1 MAGVKNVV
9 TIEDLLREQFLSVL
23 KNRQIRTVF
32 QPIVSL
38 RNATAF
44 GYEAL
49 SRGPQDTEMHTPKM
63 LFEYAEKCGKMWDL
77 ELLCRVTAIETAS
90 SLPAQTKL
98 FLNVNPQ
105 IIHDEK
111 FKQGFTREFLN
122 YYNIDP
128 ENIIFEI
135 TEKGSVNNINDF
147 VKTIDN
153 YKRQNYKIAID
164 DAGAGYSGLNLIS
177 DIHPHFLKLDMK
189 LVRDIDKDTTKQAL
203 IKSLTE
209 FASLTNTFLIAEGI
223 ETKGELLKLIDIGV
237 HYGQGYYLQRP
248 EPAVLPLKDEVV
260 YAIKEANARKNQ
272 LFDRSASDLFISN
285 ISNALAS
292 LNPKILISQVYELM
306 ENDPTLSGFC
316 ITENDCLAGIIT
328 RSQLYSHL
336 SGQYGYN
343 LYAKKPVERIMSKE
357 FLQVDYHESIATV
370 AKKAMGRSIEHLY
383 DFIAVVHDEKYYG
396 IVTVKDLL
404 EKSLQVEVN
413 NAKHVNPLTELP
425 GNVLIETELEAC
437 LTTPQACAILYFDMN
452 NFKAYND
459 VYGFEKGDKIIK
471 CLAMIIKKHL
481 NLSRDFLGH
490 IGGDDFVSIYRGDDV
505 EAFCQKVIIDFD
517 RAILRFYSR
526 FDLDRGY
533 ITTKNRHGLEENFP
547 LLSISIAVVSNKKY
561 KTIFKLSES
570 MAKLKKQCKQKPGSS
585 YMMCL

>member
-1 MAGVKNVV
+1 V
-9 TIEDLLREQFLSVL
+9 
-23 KNRQIRTVF
+23 
-32 QPIVSL
+32 
-38 RNATAF
+38 
-44 GYEAL
+44 
-49 SRGPQDTEMHTPKM
+49 
-63 LFEYAEKCGKMWDL
+63 
-77 ELLCRVTAIETAS
+77 
-90 SLPAQTKL
+90 QTKL

-122 YYNIDP
+122 DYHIDP

-135 TEKGSVNNINDF
+135 TEKGSVNNISDF
-147 VKTIDN
+147 VKTIEI
-153 YKRQNYKIAID
+153 YKRQNYRIAID

-189 LVRDIDKDTTKQAL
+189 LIRDVDKDTTKQAL

-223 ETKGELLKLIDIGV
+223 ETKSELLKLIDIGV

-248 EPAVLPLKDEVV
+248 EPAIMPLKDEVV
-260 YAIKEANARKNQ
+260 YIINEANAKKNQ
-272 LFDRSASDLFISN
+272 LFDRRASDLFISN
-285 ISNALAS
+285 ISNAQTS
-292 LNPKILISQVYELM
+292 LNPKLLIAQVYELM
-306 ENDPTLSGFC
+306 ENDATISGFC
-316 ITENDCLAGIIT
+316 ITDNEYLAGIIT

-343 LYAKKPVERIMSKE
+343 LYAKKPISRIMSKE
-357 FLQVDYHESIATV
+357 FLQVDCHESIATV

-383 DFIAVVHDEKYYG
+383 DFIAVVQNEKYYG

-437 LTTPQACAILYFDMN
+437 LVAPQDCKILYFDMN

-471 CLAMIIKKHL
+471 CLSAIIKKHT
-481 NLSRDFLGH
+481 NRDRDFIGH
-490 IGGDDFVSIYRGDDV
+490 IGGDDFVTIYRADDV
-505 EAFCQKVIIDFD
+505 ESFCQKVIAEFD

-526 FDLDRGY
+526 ADLDRGY

-561 KTIFKLSES
+561 KTIFKMSES
-570 MAKLKKQCKQKPGSS
+570 MAKLKKQCKQKPGSNYIIS
-585 YMMCL
+585 L